1 MTTGT
6 VAVCTRDRATVL
18 PQCLASLDAQL
29 TEPGL
34 LEVLVVDNGST
45 DAAPACCAT
54 GGKRAPTRWERLRRA
69 ADEVRETREALAARG
84 QADPDDLA
92 PVVRMV
98 VHASAALE
106 LLRSSVAPRP

>member
-6 VAVCTRDRATVL
+6 IAVCTRDRATVL
-18 PQCLASLDAQL
+18 PQCLASLAGQL
-29 TEPGL
+29 AESDEV
-34 LEVLVVDNGST
+34 EVLVVDNGST
-45 DAAPACCAT
+45 DGTAGLLRHWREEGA
-54 GGKRAPTRWERLRRA
+54 GRRERLRRA
-69 ADEVRETREALAARG
+69 ADEVRETREALAAHG

-106 LLRSSVAPRP
+106 LLRSSMAPRP